1 MRLIQI
7 IRVHN
12 QKRKIFIVIKLLGL
26 GLQSL
31 GRFLSFGRSLM
42 PNSPSHFTSSIPF
55 ITFYH
60 FPLGGGLACLVF
72 ALGIIPIYLDTPSLT
87 YSQGRVTKC
96 HASVNCNIV
105 VSFALEMNVCN

>member
-12 QKRKIFIVIKLLGL
+12 QKFKIFIVIKLSGL
-26 GLQSL
+26 GLQNL

-60 FPLGGGLACLVF
+60 FPLGGLACLVF

-87 YSQGRVTKC
+87 YSQGRVTKS
-96 HASVNCNIV
+96 HVNCNIV